1 MDKHD
6 IIKGKHIMEAIRQK
20 LRIPKSREIKIKVP
34 QYIPENQI
42 AEVILLL
49 NRETKESKINEL
61 MEAANDPVFMNDMYE
76 IAEDFKE
83 IDKAEWE

>member
-1 MDKHD
+1 
-6 IIKGKHIMEAIRQK
+6 MEAIRQK
-20 LRIPKSREIKIKVP
+20 LRIPKSREIKIKIP
-34 QYIPENQI
+34 QYIPANQI

-61 MEAANDPVFMNDMYE
+61 MEAANDPVFMNDIYE

-83 IDKAEWE
+83 IDKAGWE